1 MGWEGGERKRGR
13 GADVEGEDSKW
24 GSQGLM

>member
-1 MGWEGGERKRGR
+1 MGWEGGERKRGG
-13 GADVEGEDSKW
+13 GADIEGEDWEW

>member
-1 MGWEGGERKRGR
+1 MGWEGGKRKRG
-13 GADVEGEDSKW
+13 GDAGIEGEDWEW